1 LQSSRDG
8 EATGRHHAKFWQEV
22 DPIKCVKSHISK
34 IIIHE
39 FQGVQS
45 EFGFIKFIAQRARKL
60 QTLALVFTEET
71 FASAGKV
78 YEVNRQLRA
87 LTRCSWAAEG
97 CQVFAGGAQIR
108 LHVEL
113 R

>member
-1 LQSSRDG
+1 M
-8 EATGRHHAKFWQEV
+8 
-22 DPIKCVKSHISK
+22 KSHISK

-39 FQGVQS
+39 FQGEQS

-60 QTLALVFTEET
+60 QTLVLVFTEET
-71 FASAGKV
+71 FASADKV

-97 CQVFAGGAQIR
+97 CQVLLVGPKLDCTSSFARASD
-108 LHVEL
+108 LSVKDPSW
-113 R
+113 